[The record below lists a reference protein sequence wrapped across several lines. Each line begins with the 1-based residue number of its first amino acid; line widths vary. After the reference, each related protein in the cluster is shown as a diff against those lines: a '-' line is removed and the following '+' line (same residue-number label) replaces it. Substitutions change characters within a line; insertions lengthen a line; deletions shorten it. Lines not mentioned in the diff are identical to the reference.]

1 MFSTAR
7 WIRIPCERVVPRQR
21 IVKKNLP
28 PHRLIADPSSPHG
41 PPRQSRSHFPNPCRR
56 NKERTKSSTSPS
68 AADCA
73 LSIPTLGINQ
83 KKTPADSI
91 PVDLGPRVLM
101 ALTLSEGLFFSKR
114 SIRRSQIGEHHRPL
128 VRLTGAS
135 GFIGSRLLKAR
146 NKVG

>member
-1 MFSTAR
+1 
-7 WIRIPCERVVPRQR
+7 
-21 IVKKNLP
+21 
-28 PHRLIADPSSPHG
+28 
-41 PPRQSRSHFPNPCRR
+41 
-56 NKERTKSSTSPS
+56 
-68 AADCA
+68 DCA
-73 LSIPTLGINQ
+73 LPIPTLGINL

-91 PVDLGPRVLM
+91 PVDLRPRVLM

-114 SIRRSQIGEHHRPL
+114 IIRRSQIGEHHRPL